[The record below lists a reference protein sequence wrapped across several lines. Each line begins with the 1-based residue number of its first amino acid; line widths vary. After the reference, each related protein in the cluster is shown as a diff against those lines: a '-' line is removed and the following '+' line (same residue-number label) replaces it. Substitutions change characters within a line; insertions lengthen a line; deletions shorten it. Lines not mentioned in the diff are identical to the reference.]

1 MDGGALTLS
10 QRRPPSPE
18 HPSRQQL
25 RGFSLAPNSP
35 QTAVADAPEASEHQR
50 ISCVAFPVLVERLGN
65 QMSNESVLE
74 CVQRMKDE
82 AIRKES

>member
-1 MDGGALTLS
+1 MQALRTK
-10 QRRPPSPE
+10 
-18 HPSRQQL
+18 QL
-25 RGFSLAPNSP
+25 LAGFSLAPNSP
-35 QTAVADAPEASEHQR
+35 QTAVSDAPEASEHQR